1 MIASRVGVMV
11 KLKKSGREAGVTR
24 ESTNMREAVLEG
36 TSRWRG
42 IFARLGRYL
51 MMALMVSV
59 VVGAA
64 QAGRAGHAVPLRA
77 SALVRQVAVS
87 GQAPVTLDPLVLS
100 FKLPEQIQWTDDPAA
115 GSMRATLAGDPSKPG
130 IYVVLVR
137 WKAHHMSRP
146 HFHPNDRFITVI
158 SGTWWV
164 GTGAK
169 FDPES
174 TVAMPAGS
182 FVTHFGK
189 HVHFDGAKDE
199 DAVLEIVGEGP
210 ATPTPVEVK

>member
-1 MIASRVGVMV
+1 MFSSAKYYWTV
-11 KLKKSGREAGVTR
+11 
-24 ESTNMREAVLEG
+24 AV
-36 TSRWRG
+36 
-42 IFARLGRYL
+42 IVA
-51 MMALMVSV
+51 MAVV

-64 QAGRAGHAVPLRA
+64 KAPGLSIDNPHPF
-77 SALVRQVAVS
+77 ALNRQVSASSQLPVS
-87 GQAPVTLDPLVLS
+87 LDPLVMS
-100 FKLPEQIQWTDDPAA
+100 YKLPEQIQWTDDPAA

-130 IYVVLVR
+130 LYVVLVR

-169 FDPES
+169 YDPES